1 MQDASE
7 ATQPTRRLK
16 SLSTGER
23 LWLLGILAVG
33 LLLRVTGIGWGLPP
47 ATPETAASGFR
58 GTYAFDEVSVL
69 YSLARTD
76 PVNLDFDPKLYR
88 WGTLHLELVLLALEG
103 AQAVG
108 VFEKPW
114 RTAFGGMI
122 PGEFEK
128 VYVVGRLVSV
138 ALDLATVLLT
148 FLLAA
153 MLRGRH
159 AGLWAAA
166 LVALSPGHILQAVQI
181 RVDVTETTFVTL
193 TAVLGLRLL
202 ARDRRRLWLAF
213 GIAAGLA
220 MAAKYSSAPMVLGAA
235 AVALWPH
242 RFAWSRARW
251 WLLGVVAGFLAGEP
265 FILTNFRE
273 VLDQASKIVQ
283 ASRQAIP
290 EHYYISKPAL
300 LGQHVV
306 ALARFSLG
314 IPAALLAGWGFW
326 LLGRR
331 GSPAGWMAPVMFIV
345 GLITLLPQNWP
356 LLRYQLPLVPFCAAA
371 AAVALDSLR
380 PRWRWMA
387 ALLALGVALAAS
399 ATQLRYMLSP
409 HPLNLALAE
418 VPKKVPRGQTIAR
431 IMREVPPLDES
442 AYPMGPNPFLDDL
455 AQTYPSWVLT
465 ADLLVGDYPHQNK
478 NLFETHYEKVAV
490 FRSPLLFP
498 WATLG
503 EAGAPHDWRYTHPTT
518 ILYKLR

>member
-1 MQDASE
+1 MEKPNDPSQTAGV
-7 ATQPTRRLK
+7 LK

-23 LWLLGILAVG
+23 LRLLGILLAG

-69 YSLARTD
+69 YGLARTD
-76 PVNLDFDPKLYR
+76 PANLDFDPELYR
-88 WGTLHLELVLLALEG
+88 WGTLHLELVLLVLEG

-108 VFEKPW
+108 VFEEPW
-114 RTAFGGMI
+114 QKAFGGMI

-128 VYVVGRLVSV
+128 VYVVARLVSV

-148 FLLAA
+148 FLLAT
-153 MLRGRH
+153 MLCGRQ

-166 LVALSPGHILQAVQI
+166 LVALSPGHLLQAAQI

-202 ARDRRRLWLAF
+202 ASDRRGLWLGF

-251 WLLGVVAGFLAGEP
+251 WLLGVLAGFLAGEP

-273 VLDQASKIVQ
+273 VVDQMSKIVQ

-300 LGQHVV
+300 LGQHLA

-314 IPAALLAGWGFW
+314 IPVALLAGWGFW
-326 LLGRR
+326 LLARR
-331 GSPAGWMAPVMFIV
+331 RSLASWMVSVMFAA
-345 GLITLLPQNWP
+345 GLVTLLPQNWP
-356 LLRYQLPLVPFCAAA
+356 LLRYQLPLVPFCATA

-380 PRWRWMA
+380 PRWRWIA
-387 ALLALGVALAAS
+387 GLLALGVALAAS
-399 ATQLRYMLSP
+399 ANQLQFMLSP

-418 VPKKVPRGQTIAR
+418 VPNKVPRGQTIAR
-431 IMREVPPLDES
+431 IMRDVPPLDES

-455 AQTYPSWVLT
+455 AETHPPWVLT
-465 ADLLVGDYPHQNK
+465 ADLLVGDYPYQNK
-478 NLFETHYEKVAV
+478 KLFETRYEKVAV

>member
-1 MQDASE
+1 MAPRNS
-7 ATQPTRRLK
+7 
-16 SLSTGER
+16 
-23 LWLLGILAVG
+23 
-33 LLLRVTGIGWGLPP
+33 IGRPP
-47 ATPETAASGFR
+47 ASRHGDRLGTAAGYAWNGRFR
-58 GTYAFDEVSVL
+58 VPWDVCVRRISVL

-76 PVNLDFDPKLYR
+76 PANLDLDPKLYR

-103 AQAVG
+103 AQAAG

-138 ALDLATVLLT
+138 AADLATVLFT

-153 MLRGRH
+153 TLCSRH

-166 LVALSPGHILQAVQI
+166 LVALSPGHLLQAAQI

-202 ARDRRRLWLAF
+202 ATDRRRLWLGF

-235 AVALWPH
+235 SVALWPH

-251 WLLGVVAGFLAGEP
+251 WLLGVLAGFLAGEP

-273 VLDQASKIVQ
+273 VVDQMSKIVQ

-290 EHYYISKPAL
+290 EHYYISKPTL
-300 LGQHVV
+300 LGQHLVS
-306 ALARFSLG
+306 LARFSLG

-326 LLGRR
+326 LLTRR
-331 GSPAGWMAPVMFIV
+331 
-345 GLITLLPQNWP
+345 
-356 LLRYQLPLVPFCAAA
+356 PLVSRLGGAHDVCSGPCHTASPELAAAAISAAPRPLCAAA

-380 PRWRWMA
+380 PRWRWIASLMA
-387 ALLALGVALAAS
+387 VGVALAAS
-399 ATQLRYMLSP
+399 ANQLQFMLSP

-418 VPKKVPRGQTIAR
+418 VPNKVPRGQTIAR

-442 AYPMGPNPFLDDL
+442 VYPMGPNPFVDDL
-455 AQTYPSWVLT
+455 SQTYPPWVLT

-478 NLFETHYEKVAV
+478 KLFETRYEKVAV
-490 FRSPLLFP
+490 FRSPVLFP

-503 EAGAPHDWRYTHPTT
+503 ETGAPHDWRYTHPTT

>member
-1 MQDASE
+1 MGKPAE
-7 ATQPTRRLK
+7 TRQAAGVLK
-16 SLSTGER
+16 SLSTRER
-23 LWLLGILAVG
+23 LWLLGILLAG

-58 GTYAFDEVSVL
+58 GTYAFDEVRVL
-69 YSLARTD
+69 RGLARTD
-76 PVNLDFDPKLYR
+76 PANLDFDPKLYR

-103 AQAVG
+103 AEAVG
-108 VFEKPW
+108 IFEKPW
-114 RTAFGGMI
+114 RTAFGRMV

-128 VYVVGRLVSV
+128 VYVVARLVSV
-138 ALDLATVLLT
+138 AADLATVLLT

-153 MLRGRH
+153 MLGGRQ

-166 LVALSPGHILQAVQI
+166 LVALSPGHLLQAAQI
-181 RVDVTETTFVTL
+181 RLDVTETTLVTL
-193 TAVLGLRLL
+193 TIVLGLRLL
-202 ARDRRRLWLAF
+202 ASDRRRLWLGF

-220 MAAKYSSAPMVLGAA
+220 IAAKYSSAPMVLGAA

-251 WLLGVVAGFLAGEP
+251 WLLGVLAGFLAGEP

-273 VLDQASKIVQ
+273 VVDQMSKIVQ

-300 LGQHVV
+300 LGQHLA

-326 LLGRR
+326 LLARR
-331 GSPAGWMAPVMFIV
+331 RSLAGWMVAVMFAA
-345 GLITLLPQNWP
+345 GLVTLLPQNWP
-356 LLRYQLPLVPFCAAA
+356 LLRYQLPLVPLCAAA
-371 AAVALDSLR
+371 AAVALDSFR
-380 PRWRWMA
+380 PRWRWIA
-387 ALLALGVALAAS
+387 GLLAVGVALAAS
-399 ATQLRYMLSP
+399 ANQLQFMLSP

-418 VPKKVPRGQTIAR
+418 VPNKVPRGQTIAR
-431 IMREVPPLDES
+431 IMRDVPPLDES
-442 AYPMGPNPFLDDL
+442 VYPMGPNPFVDDL
-455 AQTYPSWVLT
+455 SQTYPPWVLT

-478 NLFETHYEKVAV
+478 KLFETRYEKVAV
-490 FRSPLLFP
+490 FRSPVLFP

-503 EAGAPHDWRYTHPTT
+503 ETGAPHDWRYTHPTT
-518 ILYKLR
+518 ILHKLR

>member
-1 MQDASE
+1 MGKPADPSR
-7 ATQPTRRLK
+7 TTGVLK
-16 SLSTGER
+16 SLTAGER
-23 LWLLGILAVG
+23 LWLLGILLVG
-33 LLLRVTGIGWGLPP
+33 LVLRVTGIGWGLPP

-76 PVNLDFDPKLYR
+76 PANLDCDPKLYR

-103 AQAVG
+103 AEAVG

-114 RTAFGGMI
+114 RTAFGGMV

-138 ALDLATVLLT
+138 AADLATVLLT

-153 MLRGRH
+153 MLGGRR

-166 LVALSPGHILQAVQI
+166 LVACSPGHLLQAAQI
-181 RVDVTETTFVTL
+181 RVDVTETMFVTL

-202 ARDRRRLWLAF
+202 ASERRLLWLGF

-220 MAAKYSSAPMVLGAA
+220 MAAKYSSAPMVLAAA

-242 RFAWSRARW
+242 RFAWSKARW
-251 WLLGVVAGFLAGEP
+251 WFLGVLGGFLAGEP
-265 FILTNFRE
+265 FILTNPHE
-273 VLDQASKIVQ
+273 VWEQASRIVQ

-290 EHYYISKPAL
+290 EHYYISKPSL
-300 LGQHVV
+300 LVQHVV

-314 IPAALLAGWGFW
+314 LPAVLLAAWGFR
-326 LLGRR
+326 LLARR
-331 GSPAGWMAPVMFIV
+331 GSPAGWMAPVMFTV
-345 GLITLLPQNWP
+345 GLATLLPQNWP

-371 AAVALDSLR
+371 AAVALDGLR
-380 PRWRWMA
+380 PRWRWLA
-387 ALLALGVALAAS
+387 ALPALGVALAAS
-399 ATQLRYMLSP
+399 ATQLGFMLSP
-409 HPLNLALAE
+409 HPVNLALAE
-418 VPKKVPRGQTIAR
+418 VPKKVPRGEAIAR

-455 AQTYPSWVLT
+455 ALTYPPWVLT
-465 ADLLVGDYPHQNK
+465 TDLLVGDYPHQNK
-478 NLFETHYEKVAV
+478 TLFETRYEQVAV
-490 FRSPLLFP
+490 FRSPSLFP